1 MVGKST
7 LGVLCAVGGALCW
20 ALSGTCAQ
28 FLFDGYGVDE
38 LWITCVRMLSASVM
52 FMVIAFFVD
61 RKNLLGILRDPKSLL
76 HLCAFALFGVL
87 FCQVSYMFTIS
98 LTNAGT
104 ATVIQSLG
112 VALIVLYGCVRARKL
127 PSVGSVIALALALV
141 GIYLICTNGDPSSL
155 ALPVE
160 GMVWG
165 AITAVSL
172 ACYTLIPVSLVE
184 KWGSFS
190 TTGYSMLIGGLVLVP
205 FVNPVASAP
214 VLDAQGLA
222 ALVVVSLV
230 GTLMAYGLYLQGI
243 AYLGPMKAGMFGSA
257 AEPAG
262 ATILSAVWL
271 GVVFTPAT
279 LIGFALIVIMGII
292 LTRDGQKG

>member
-1 MVGKST
+1 MGKST
-7 LGVLCAVGGALCW
+7 LGVICAIGGSLCW

-28 FLFDGYGVDE
+28 FLFSNYGAGE
-38 LWITCVRMLSASVM
+38 LWLTCVRMLSASVM
-52 FMVIAFFVD
+52 FMAIAFFVD
-61 RKNLLGILRDPKSLL
+61 RKNLLGILHDPKSLL

-112 VALIVLYGCVRARKL
+112 VALIMLYGCVRAKKL
-127 PSVGSVIALALALV
+127 PSVSNVIALILALI

-155 ALPVE
+155 VLPVE
-160 GMVWG
+160 GIIWG
-165 AITAVSL
+165 AITAISL
-172 ACYTLIPVSLVE
+172 ACYTLIPVSLIE

-190 TTGYSMLIGGLVLVP
+190 TTGYSMLIGGLALVP
-205 FVNPVASAP
+205 FVDPIASAP
-214 VLDAQGLA
+214 VLDMQGVLALA
-222 ALVVVSLV
+222 AVSVV

-257 AEPAG
+257 AEPVG
-262 ATILSAVWL
+262 ATVLSAVWL

-279 LIGFALIVIMGII
+279 LIGFVLIVVMGIM
-292 LTRDGQKG
+292 LTRSGQKS